1 MDGSTFFVLFFF
13 SEPRTT
19 VAPVTYQGLYMK
31 DTDNDIKEALNA
43 KLNEWSMVGKD
54 FAGLTKSS
62 KHFKIVDF
70 VPEPEHKSECSEH
83 ESASSKHKS
92 KRFWIIV
99 ESDIYPPYN
108 ILDYGVLLKGVTWAI
123 ENGLVIKN
131 GAAYSSKVEHSPID
145 RKTKYGTTSVS
156 ILTKYYRVLH
166 MAFVK
171 WYTENHNK

>member
-1 MDGSTFFVLFFF
+1 
-13 SEPRTT
+13 
-19 VAPVTYQGLYMK
+19 MK
-31 DTDNDIKEALNA
+31 DTDNDIKEALDA
-43 KLNEWSMVGKD
+43 KLNEWCKERKD

-99 ESDIYPPYN
+99 ESGIYPPYN

-131 GAAYSSKVEHSPID
+131 GAEYSSKVEESPIV

-166 MAFVK
+166 MTFVK

>member
-1 MDGSTFFVLFFF
+1 MAPLSSFCFFF
-13 SEPRTT
+13 SEPRTL

-62 KHFKIVDF
+62 KHFKIVEV
-70 VPEPEHKSECSEH
+70 VPECSES
-83 ESASSKHKS
+83 ES
-92 KRFWIIV
+92 KRPWIIV
-99 ESDIYPPYN
+99 ESGIYPPYN

-131 GAAYSSKVEHSPID
+131 GAEYSSKVEHSPID